1 MRLLIK
7 GVWIRNPDQR
17 PLSGPTDIL
26 IEGNTISHIGKLGP
40 KRGFSITKVL
50 YANNSTVIPGLI
62 NLHVHV
68 TRRHLRFY
76 PLSTPFRQGAPEIE
90 NSPDTKRILWALRNV
105 WIELG
110 EGVTSFRD
118 AGSKHCVSVELREA
132 FKQGL
137 FKGPRLL
144 ACGEPIAMTGG
155 HETHR
160 YRGAREADGPF
171 EVKKA
176 VREQL
181 RAGADWIKL
190 MASAGLGGMP
200 EREDPAFTEF
210 SLDELQA
217 GVEEA
222 HKRGRR
228 VMAHAM
234 SDESVRLSLEAGVDC
249 IEHGIY
255 MSEATLT
262 MLSELGR
269 AFVPTLSGIA
279 KVYERERAAGH
290 EAFADL
296 LLERVILPHK
306 ATVSQAI
313 KRKVLIGTGT
323 DTLGNIID
331 EITLLIKCGMT
342 PEQALRAATIDSAR
356 ILGLES
362 EIGTIEEGKRAD
374 LVILK
379 GDPLEDCEAY
389 RRVQE
394 VIFNGHRLTESCPR
408 SLFRNL
414 QNIEGGV

>member
-7 GVWIRNPDQR
+7 GVWIRNPGER
-17 PLSGPTDIL
+17 SLSGPTDIL
-26 IEGNTISHIGKLGP
+26 IEGNTISHIGKLSP
-40 KRGFSITKVL
+40 KRGFSTTEVI
-50 YANNSTVIPGLI
+50 YANDCTVIPGLI

-68 TRRHLRFY
+68 TRRHLRFHS
-76 PLSTPFRQGAPEIE
+76 LSVPFREGAPEIE
-90 NSPDTKRILWALRNV
+90 NSPDTKRILWALQNV
-105 WIELG
+105 WTELG

-118 AGSKHCVSVELREA
+118 AGSKHCVSIELREA

-137 FKGPRLL
+137 FEGPRLV

-171 EVKKA
+171 EVRKA

-200 EREDPAFTEF
+200 EREHPAFTEF

-222 HKRGRR
+222 HKRERR

-234 SDESVRLSLEAGVDC
+234 SDDSVRLSLEAGVDC

-255 MSEATLT
+255 MSETTLS

-269 AFVPTLSGIA
+269 AFVPTLSGIVM
-279 KVYERERAAGH
+279 VYERERAAGH
-290 EAFADL
+290 ESFAEL
-296 LLERVILPHK
+296 LLEQVILPHRRV
-306 ATVSQAI
+306 VSQAI
-313 KRKVLIGTGT
+313 KREVLIGTGT
-323 DTLGNIID
+323 DTLGNITD
-331 EITLLIKCGMT
+331 EIRLLIECGMT
-342 PEQALRAATIDSAR
+342 PGQALRAATIDSAK

-374 LVILK
+374 LVVLK
-379 GDPLEDCEAY
+379 ADPLEDLEAY
-389 RRVQE
+389 RRVEE
-394 VIFNGHRLTESCPR
+394 VIFDGRRLTESCPR

-414 QNIEGGV
+414 QNRK